1 MVHGNT
7 KQDPGSRK
15 YSKERF
21 LRNFQF
27 CKFSTI
33 FKHVDSAELLGL
45 LFYLLIVNPDEISF
59 P

>member
-1 MVHGNT
+1 MVHGST
-7 KQDPGSRK
+7 EQDLGSKK
-15 YSKERF
+15 YFKERF
-21 LRNFQF
+21 LINFQF

-45 LFYLLIVNPDEISF
+45 LFYLLIVNLDEISF